1 MGSAAEPLRGS
12 DLASTMLERIAAT
25 TSHADA
31 LKELRI
37 AFPESPLAV
46 RVAAL
51 ELLRRRGAGEAPH
64 IPR

>member
-1 MGSAAEPLRGS
+1 MESAAEPLRGS
-12 DLASTMLERIAAT
+12 DLASTMLQRITAT

-31 LKELRI
+31 LRELRT

-51 ELLRRRGAGEAPH
+51 ELLRRRSAAEAPH

>member
-1 MGSAAEPLRGS
+1 MGSVVDAARGR
-12 DLASTMLERIAAT
+12 DLASTMIERIRET

-31 LKELRI
+31 LRQLRD
-37 AFPESPLAV
+37 AFPDSPLSV

-51 ELLRRRGAGEAPH
+51 ELLRRQALGEAPH

>member
-1 MGSAAEPLRGS
+1 MGSAAEPDRSS

-25 TSHADA
+25 TSHSDA
-31 LKELRI
+31 LKKLRT
-37 AFPESPLAV
+37 AFPDSPLAA

>member
-1 MGSAAEPLRGS
+1 
-12 DLASTMLERIAAT
+12 MLERITAT

-31 LKELRI
+31 LRELRT

>member
-12 DLASTMLERIAAT
+12 DLASTMLERITAT

-31 LKELRI
+31 LRELRA

-51 ELLRRRGAGEAPH
+51 ELLLRRSAGEAPH